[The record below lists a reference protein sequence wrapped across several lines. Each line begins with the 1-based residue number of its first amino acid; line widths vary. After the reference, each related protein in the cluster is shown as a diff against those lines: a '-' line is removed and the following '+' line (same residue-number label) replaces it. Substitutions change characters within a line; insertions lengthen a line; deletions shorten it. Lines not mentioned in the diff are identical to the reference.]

1 MQFSWEILLHILAK
15 REFLCDEMNSVP
27 PLWRRKKGALNEKSI
42 NFMQRHSQ
50 ASKFEDKYTF
60 WRAVPGDAN
69 QSLLMKQDS
78 RIAFAMTQQQSAQ
91 YRGSS
96 EAIWEDDTAVAEP
109 IERGRRAP

>member
-1 MQFSWEILLHILAK
+1 
-15 REFLCDEMNSVP
+15 
-27 PLWRRKKGALNEKSI
+27 
-42 NFMQRHSQ
+42 
-50 ASKFEDKYTF
+50 
-60 WRAVPGDAN
+60 
-69 QSLLMKQDS
+69 MKQDS